1 MQFGHNVYWQTVN
14 MNAALLLFLLLGIY
28 IVSVRSRASVTVAP
42 NKSQYFEYEKMSV
55 SCEQFGSG
63 EWRVWRYA
71 TKGLLSRCGVDWGS
85 ETSSTCVINTVKQSD
100 SGVYW
105 CESKHRES
113 SNAVS
118 ITVKTGGSLILQSP
132 ALPVTEGDDVTLYCK
147 TKTSNPSADFYKNGS
162 HIRTEPTGQM
172 TIHHVSKSDEGLYKC
187 NISSHGE
194 SSPSWLRMKEDSVL
208 ATLTVT
214 PDSSQLFEYESLSL
228 SCGENS
234 SSTGWGVRRAVVT
247 SDNNT
252 YEISSCGDKWGTVT
266 VFGCTIQT
274 AKQPD
279 SAIYWCES
287 AARQRS
293 NSASITVHGGPV
305 ILQNPVLPVMEG
317 DNVTLHCKTKTSNL
331 PADFYK
337 DGSLIRTE
345 PAGHMTIHYVS
356 KSDEGLY
363 KCHNSSHGES
373 PPSWLFVR
381 GLSTAE
387 ASHHSLLRIISF
399 VVACCPYCISTV
411 LMVSSYRHKPT
422 GRRPAVSMTTSAP
435 LEDDEAVA
443 SQYDDVT
450 TEHHF

>member
-1 MQFGHNVYWQTVN
+1 MPVCASHYP
-14 MNAALLLFLLLGIY
+14 
-28 IVSVRSRASVTVAP
+28 ASVTVAP

-132 ALPVTEGDDVTLYCK
+132 ALPVMEGDDVTLYCK

-187 NISSHGE
+187 NISSHRE
-194 SSPSWLRMKEDSVL
+194 SSPSWLRMKEDSVP

-234 SSTGWGVRRAVVT
+234 SSTGWKVRRAVVT
-247 SDNNT
+247 PDNNT

-293 NSASITVHGGPV
+293 NSASITVHG
-305 ILQNPVLPVMEG
+305 
-317 DNVTLHCKTKTSNL
+317 
-331 PADFYK
+331 
-337 DGSLIRTE
+337 
-345 PAGHMTIHYVS
+345 
-356 KSDEGLY
+356 
-363 KCHNSSHGES
+363 
-373 PPSWLFVR
+373 
-381 GLSTAE
+381 LSTAE
-387 ASHHSLLRIISF
+387 ASHHSSFMLRIISF
-399 VVACCPYCISTV
+399 VVACCPYCISTI

-422 GRRPAVSMTTSAP
+422 GRRPAVSMTTSPP